1 MPISKC
7 ETLLEKNHLEKTL
20 DIIKKKISELGSE
33 LFEDQEKV
41 QEFKKFLWDSHTEM
55 DPAEMRT
62 MIYTNDVEVS
72 IIMNRSEY
80 LQKLYRIQNKPYFGS
95 IIFHDNSTQKEET
108 IYIGITH
115 VEENLNYYVHDWRS
129 PICSMFYDY
138 GVGPANYE
146 APAGTIT
153 GNIKR
158 KRQYTIE
165 DGKLIHVFDNDINID
180 DELLQ
185 EILANDSNEKMKNIV
200 NTIQKEQNQIIRN
213 ISDKNLIV
221 EGIAGSGKTS
231 VALHRIAF
239 LLYKIES
246 LTSDDI
252 LIFSP
257 NKIFTEYISNVLPE
271 LGEKNTLQ
279 TTYHEYLMHYLKEFK
294 EIESFTHFIENY
306 YQNKPT
312 NIDIIKY
319 KQSDNIIN
327 DIDNYLTNYIN
338 TTSFTDDYLTKDFQF
353 TKEELN
359 QLLKHRYKHFP
370 LFRRIDI
377 IAEKICDWHYNGKY
391 SKKKTI
397 TKKLYELL
405 NKEKD
410 YNTIYKDFFQS
421 EYTKIKSTINLD
433 KKYLHYE
440 DATLLLYI
448 KFTLDEIE
456 YNTYIKEIVID
467 EAQDYT
473 KTQYLV
479 LNKIFRN
486 ANYTILGDVNQT
498 INPYYKYE
506 SLNIL
511 NEIFNQSKYL
521 QLLKTYRS
529 SPEIIEYTNKILN
542 LNHVSAIRKESNQ
555 PVLIRNNN
563 NYLINDI
570 KELTNKYKSIAII
583 TKTEDETN
591 TLYNK
596 LKDNFNITKITSSS
610 DTFKRDF
617 VILPSYISKG
627 LEFDAVII
635 YIDKNNNYQDNEKYL
650 FYVACTRCQH
660 QLIIYNDT
668 NNL

>member
-1 MPISKC
+1 MPISKS

-95 IIFHDNSTQKEET
+95 IIFYDNSTQKEET

-138 GVGPANYE
+138 GVGPASCE

-165 DGKLIHVFDNDINID
+165 DGKLIHIFDNDINID

-185 EILANDSNEKMKNIV
+185 EVLANDSNEKMKNIV

-327 DIDNYLTNYIN
+327 DIDNYLSNYIN
-338 TTSFTDDYLTKDFQF
+338 TTNFTDDYITRDFQF

-359 QLLKHRYKHFP
+359 QLLKYRYKHFP

-473 KTQYLV
+473 KTQYLI
-479 LNKIFRN
+479 LSKIFRN

-555 PVLIRNNN
+555 PVLIRDND

-591 TLYNK
+591 NLYYK
-596 LKDNFNITKITSSS
+596 LKDKFNITKITSSS

-660 QLIIYNDT
+660 QLIIYNQK
-668 NNL
+668 

>member
-1 MPISKC
+1 MPISKS
-7 ETLLEKNHLEKTL
+7 EMLQEENHLIKTNN
-20 DIIKKKISELGSE
+20 IIKKKISELGSE

-72 IIMNRSEY
+72 IIMSRSEY

-95 IIFHDNSTQKEET
+95 IIFHDNNNQKEEN

-138 GVGPANYE
+138 GVGEASYE
-146 APAGTIT
+146 APGGTIT
-153 GNIKR
+153 GTIKR

-185 EILANDSNEKMKNIV
+185 EVLANDSNEKMINIV

-239 LLYKIES
+239 LLYKIDS

-279 TTYHEYLMHYLKEFK
+279 TTYHEYLKHYLKEFK

-306 YQNKPT
+306 YQNKLI

-319 KQSDNIIN
+319 KQSDSITY
-327 DIDNYLTNYIN
+327 DIDNYLKNYIN
-338 TTSFTDDYLTKDFQF
+338 TTSFIDDYITKDFQF
-353 TKEELN
+353 TKEDLN
-359 QLLKHRYKHFP
+359 QLLNERYKHFP

-377 IAEKICDWHYNGKY
+377 IAEKICDWHHNGKY
-391 SKKKTI
+391 TKKKTI
-397 TKKLYELL
+397 IKKLYELL
-405 NKEKD
+405 NKDKN
-410 YNTIYKDFFQS
+410 YNTIYKEFFQS
-421 EYTKIKSTINLD
+421 KYTKIKTIINLD

-448 KFTLDEIE
+448 KFSLDEIE

-479 LNKIFRN
+479 LSKIFRN

-511 NEIFNQSKYL
+511 KDAFKKSKYL

-542 LNHVSAIRKESNQ
+542 LNHVSAIREESNQ
-555 PVLIRNNN
+555 PVIIRDND

-591 TLYNK
+591 ILYNK
-596 LKDNFNITKITSSS
+596 IKDKFNITKIISSS

-617 VILPSYISKG
+617 IILPSYISKG

-660 QLIIYNDT
+660 QLIIYNT
-668 NNL
+668 NKI